1 MGFDQLEESGAVAVT
16 ILARIRVV
24 VPTSK
29 REEVVRTLRSMLGPT
44 EVEPG
49 CLSCRFYQDI
59 QDESV
64 LNYVEEWRSKEDL
77 LRHLRSEQYRKLL
90 AVVDTSQEEPEIRF
104 DTISQTEGIEAI
116 RSART
121 PSIDAA
127 KA

>member
-1 MGFDQLEESGAVAVT
+1 
-16 ILARIRVV
+16 
-24 VPTSK
+24 
-29 REEVVRTLRSMLGPT
+29 MLGPT

-59 QDESV
+59 QDENV

-77 LRHLRSEQYRKLL
+77 FRHLRSEQYRKLL

-121 PSIDAA
+121 LSNDAA